1 MFDFTFCFLSFG
13 RSLYQGLCHPAFSG
27 KLYHIGVPP
36 AIGISKRKQLWK
48 TGRQTKS
55 NFENLFEVSSEG
67 QILFHAIK

>member
-1 MFDFTFCFLSFG
+1 M
-13 RSLYQGLCHPAFSG
+13 
-27 KLYHIGVPP
+27 PP